1 MRRVCA
7 YWEGRPRRKILR
19 KTFATDISGTNS
31 LLFVVVFALLISRA
45 RFG

>member
-7 YWEGRPRRKILR
+7 YWEGSPQRKILR
-19 KTFATDISGTNS
+19 KTFATNISGTNS